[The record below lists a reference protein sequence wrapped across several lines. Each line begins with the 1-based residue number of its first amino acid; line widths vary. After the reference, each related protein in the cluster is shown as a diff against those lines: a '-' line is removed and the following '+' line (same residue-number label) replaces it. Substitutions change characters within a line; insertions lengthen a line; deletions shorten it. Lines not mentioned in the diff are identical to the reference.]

1 VPPARGG
8 GLAVRIRIKPGAAQD
23 RIRGI
28 VDSSDGP
35 ALEVSVTAPP
45 AEDRANR
52 ALIAL
57 LAKSWRLPKTGLT
70 IISGNK
76 SRIKTILIHGEAD
89 DLLRS
94 LTAWL
99 AGLAPQGKERNDA

>member
-1 VPPARGG
+1 MPAHGG
-8 GLAVRIRIKPGAAQD
+8 VSIRVRIKPGAAQD

-28 VDSSDGP
+28 VDSSDGS

-45 AEDRANR
+45 TEDRANK
-52 ALIAL
+52 ALVVL

-76 SRIKTILIHGEAD
+76 SRIKTILIHGEPD

-99 AGLAPQGKERNDA
+99 ARLAIDGKEKRDG